1 MRLRNP
7 VRRASAGA
15 FGGVTKDRDGDGGIG
30 RSVQNY
36 LKGFRATGAAVKPQ
50 PANTV
55 APPQME
61 IA

>member
-1 MRLRNP
+1 
-7 VRRASAGA
+7 
-15 FGGVTKDRDGDGGIG
+15 
-30 RSVQNY
+30 